1 MGGSARRNMAAAAP
15 PHHFIGAS
23 VAVLGGMRDNFG
35 GLGFLSMTGVL
46 FGSYLRRG
54 VIRFCFFIIHLFW
67 LVKADLDSPVL
78 GAVWG
83 SRFFAYVLGPDKG
96 KGV

>member
-1 MGGSARRNMAAAAP
+1 MGERAQCSMAAAAP
-15 PHHFIGAS
+15 PHYFMGAS

-54 VIRFCFFIIHLFW
+54 VIRFCFFYSF
-67 LVKADLDSPVL
+67 VL
-78 GAVWG
+78 AGQ
-83 SRFFAYVLGPDKG
+83 S
-96 KGV
+96 